1 VPKRTARPPSTNDYT
16 ARLDLIN
23 KKWEPHRALGR
34 GKRTENHRPSPK
46 RPRPQ
51 TRGARK
57 TPQNPARTSTPTR
70 IPELLAEA
78 KLTFLDTHQEALRRC
93 EAAGA
98 DVTREL
104 IFAIPDTTASVDDW
118 IEATAQLPALVQ
130 AARAASLKRK
140 KAHRA
145 SKDKPDTDT
154 PRPGHAVEHG
164 RKSPESPASTNIFMA
179 GRGIDLTA
187 DESGD
192 DTFTRQLKHRT
203 KNASYL
209 ITNDLER
216 LDAHTIRAIFYR
228 AWVPFSHY
236 EPRTA
241 QEAAQALL
249 APTYTLEM
257 DRNSLLSRPRR
268 RKIKP
273 VKNRAQLRK
282 LWNYKLEFEAIL
294 CPAACAGHAADTRA
308 FFDEDTGIFYRYEF
322 SAAFEYLE
330 ELRYA
335 RARDRSN
342 RALTATFNPQ
352 RYALLAAYPIDKDAL
367 DDSES

>member
-1 VPKRTARPPSTNDYT
+1 MGAAPRS
-16 ARLDLIN
+16 
-23 KKWEPHRALGR
+23 
-34 GKRTENHRPSPK
+34 GKRKTNRK
-46 RPRPQ
+46 PQ
-51 TRGARK
+51 AQSKKAK
-57 TPQNPARTSTPTR
+57 TPNKGGAEDTSKPGKDLDTNE
-70 IPELLAEA
+70 ELLAEA

>member
-1 VPKRTARPPSTNDYT
+1 
-16 ARLDLIN
+16 
-23 KKWEPHRALGR
+23 
-34 GKRTENHRPSPK
+34 
-46 RPRPQ
+46 
-51 TRGARK
+51 
-57 TPQNPARTSTPTR
+57 
-70 IPELLAEA
+70 
-78 KLTFLDTHQEALRRC
+78 
-93 EAAGA
+93 
-98 DVTREL
+98 L

-154 PRPGHAVEHG
+154 PGHAVEHG